1 MRNTRLQQKLPRV
14 PMAKPG
20 RVKQQACGSNARWEP
35 SQEKSVE
42 ADCASNRDARVDLL
56 GLNTCQSRQ
65 LSKLTTDRKAGCGKT
80 ARTVWREG
88 RGQSLVPTPILD
100 GGALHTLL
108 QALRQH
114 ANMWFFNQR
123 DVVPWDGYDRHFPS
137 LQILPDR
144 DRIAGILQAACF
156 GAKQSEVSQV
166 G

>member
-1 MRNTRLQQKLPRV
+1 MKNTRLQQKLPRV

-42 ADCASNRDARVDLL
+42 ADWASNRDARVDLL

-88 RGQSLVPTPILD
+88 RGSMPRSYPYPDWAVGRRRGLGAHGVTRPT
-100 GGALHTLL
+100 
-108 QALRQH
+108 
-114 ANMWFFNQR
+114 
-123 DVVPWDGYDRHFPS
+123 
-137 LQILPDR
+137 
-144 DRIAGILQAACF
+144 
-156 GAKQSEVSQV
+156 
-166 G
+166 

>member
-88 RGQSLVPTPILD
+88 RGSMPRSYPYPACLD
-100 GGALHTLL
+100 
-108 QALRQH
+108 
-114 ANMWFFNQR
+114 
-123 DVVPWDGYDRHFPS
+123 S
-137 LQILPDR
+137 PDN
-144 DRIAGILQAACF
+144 
-156 GAKQSEVSQV
+156 
-166 G
+166 